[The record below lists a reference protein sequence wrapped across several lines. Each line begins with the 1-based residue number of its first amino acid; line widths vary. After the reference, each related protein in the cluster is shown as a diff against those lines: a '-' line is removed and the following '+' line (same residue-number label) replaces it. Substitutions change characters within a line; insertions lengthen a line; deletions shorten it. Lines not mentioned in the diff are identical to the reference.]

1 MALNPQPRP
10 DQASSRL
17 VQDIRAISLLDD
29 PRRRGVY
36 FFVPLAPAFTDRD
49 RVSLALGISRSL
61 AAFHLD
67 KLAETGLL
75 DVSYKRLSGR
85 TGRGAGRPRKLYQRS
100 TREVSVNL
108 PHRSYSLLAKLLV
121 TAIESAGRQARNKL
135 TRAARARGAE
145 VGRANLVPRG
155 KYPTRRRIA
164 SALLDAL
171 VVYGYEPYLEGK
183 AVYMRNCP
191 FNSLRRD
198 HRDLVCA
205 ANQSLM
211 IGLLESLAP
220 AGLKARYEPAEDRC
234 CVVLRPA
241 RAA

>member
-1 MALNPQPRP
+1 MVLNPGPGP
-10 DQASSRL
+10 DQASTRL

-29 PRRRGVY
+29 PLRRGVY
-36 FFVPLAPAFTDRD
+36 FFVPLAPGFTDRD
-49 RVSLALGISRSL
+49 RVSFALGISRSL

-67 KLAETGLL
+67 KLAQRGLL
-75 DVSYKRLSGR
+75 DVTYKRLSGK

-100 TREVSVNL
+100 KQEVAVTL
-108 PHRSYSLLAKLLV
+108 PQRNYSLLAKLLV

-135 TRAARARGAE
+135 TRAARVRGAE
-145 VGRANLVPRG
+145 VGRAKLVPRG
-155 KYPTRRRIA
+155 KYPTRRTA
-164 SALLDAL
+164 AALLDAL
-171 VVYGYEPYLEGK
+171 VSYGYEPYLEGK

-191 FNSLRRD
+191 FDDLRRD

-211 IGLLESLAP
+211 IGLLETLAP
-220 AGLKARYEPAEDRC
+220 AGFRARYEPAEDRC
-234 CVVLRPA
+234 CVVLKPA